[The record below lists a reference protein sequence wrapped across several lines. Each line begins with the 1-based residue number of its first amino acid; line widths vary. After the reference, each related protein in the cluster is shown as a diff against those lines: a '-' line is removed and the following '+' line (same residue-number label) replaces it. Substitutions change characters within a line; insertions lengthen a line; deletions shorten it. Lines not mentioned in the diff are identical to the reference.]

1 MSDSIYTISGKSS
14 NDGTEWKCDISLKFL
29 MICQTLK
36 NMIDALGDSDDRT
49 IPLDKFD
56 KEIFE
61 SFYNFYVKA
70 NEFQY
75 EDSGLG
81 IVDYLSDPT
90 KNEEFFAK
98 YIREDNHQDMPH
110 FKQLY
115 EIFNSFDVMTVKN
128 EFIRLAD
135 FLDNKGMLD
144 LLCTLL
150 GYYISNADE
159 EEIKKIFAMEIQH
172 NLQLKRDK
180 EEQER
185 LEKYNADQQIKV
197 QEIDKN

>member
-14 NDGTEWKCDISLKFL
+14 NDGTEWECDISFKFL
-29 MICQTLK
+29 MTCQTFK
-36 NMIDALGDSDDRT
+36 NMMDDLGDSGDQT

-90 KNEEFFAK
+90 KNEKFIAK

-128 EFIRLAD
+128 KFIRLAD

-150 GYYISNADE
+150 GYYISNSDE

-172 NLQLKRDK
+172 NLQRKK
-180 EEQER
+180 EQEEQER
-185 LEKYNADQQIKV
+185 LEKSNADQQKV
-197 QEIDKN
+197 QEIDEN